1 MQWSEKWE
9 LGDPAKILE
18 RRQEQER
25 RRIERSREWR
35 EQQAKEKLKE
45 LFKEPPSDIDNK

>member
-1 MQWSEKWE
+1 MQWSERWE
-9 LGDPAKILE
+9 RMNPEHVLE

>member
-1 MQWSEKWE
+1 MAWIESWEKM
-9 LGDPAKILE
+9 DPAKILE

-35 EQQAKEKLKE
+35 EQQAKEKLKD
-45 LFKEPPSDIDNK
+45 LFKEPPHATDNR